1 MTEWITLQ
9 EAADLIGVR
18 KGTLCMWRLRNRFP
32 FRSKGKGRGLVV
44 SKNSVQGWI
53 GGQGWGICSVGD
65 SILVTS
71 DGSSFLCFRDPRAEY
86 DRHRRAQKKAAA
98 PRRKSAPRLS
108 LRTDAGL
115 EDIQSFVA
123 ALKSGRSVRVTP
135 EKKGYVLTLGE

>member
-18 KGTLCMWRLRNRFP
+18 KGTLCMWRLRDRFP

-53 GGQGWGICSVGD
+53 DKGGKAGVRRGRPGGKVS
-65 SILVTS
+65 
-71 DGSSFLCFRDPRAEY
+71 RAAK
-86 DRHRRAQKKAAA
+86 RVSAA
-98 PRRKSAPRLS
+98 PRRKSAPKLS
-108 LRTDAGL
+108 FRTDAGL

-123 ALKSGRSVRVTP
+123 SLKSGRSVRVTP
-135 EKKGYVLTLGE
+135 EKKGFVLTLGE